1 MNTVLLIARLFFG
14 LGLAVHGTQK
24 LFGWFGGHGLAGT
37 GGFFES
43 HLGYR
48 PGRLFALAAGLGEA
62 GGGLLVALGLLGPV
76 GPALMVL
83 VMIVASLTVHIRSG
97 FLSANNGVETPMLY
111 AMGGGLLA
119 FVGPGAYSL
128 DGVLGW
134 TGLTSVSNA
143 ALALTVA
150 VVAGALTSVARRVPG
165 PATVTPAASAPA

>member
-37 GGFFES
+37 GSFFES

-76 GPALMVL
+76 GPALMVM
-83 VMIVASLTVHIRSG
+83 VMIVASLTVHMKSG
-97 FLSANNGVETPMLY
+97 FLSSNNGVETPMLY
-111 AMGGGLLA
+111 AMGGLLLA
-119 FVGPGAYSL
+119 FVGPGAYAL

-150 VVAGALTSVARRVPG
+150 VVAGALTSVAR
-165 PATVTPAASAPA
+165 TAPAPVGAAVTAAGS